1 LNKVLIT
8 GACGYLGA
16 NLSYNLSKNGF
27 SITAFDSVDPRQ
39 NEKWS
44 SQMGEIIVGDI
55 RDEKTISNLV
65 EREFDTVIHL
75 ISLDHKKSEDLP
87 NIVSSINVMPTWNL
101 LDKFTKKGL
110 KKFIYL
116 STVQVYGDLPPK
128 KIDESFSPAPNNIY
142 GLTHYLSEKVCNY
155 YNKTTN
161 TNCINVRLSNS
172 YGSPVFK
179 ENNCWWLVINDLCKS
194 AFDHNQIKLLSDG
207 TPLRDFIHS
216 YDIYKVIEK
225 LINTKLTENIFHI
238 ASGKTLTILEL
249 ANKIQNFFI
258 KRYNKNIPII
268 SNSNIDFNKNFSP
281 DLIKRYNFD
290 ISKIKSIGY
299 KQKISLEIGINNIF
313 DYLESINS

>member
-27 SITAFDSVDPRQ
+27 SITAFDSVDLRE

-116 STVQVYGDLPPK
+116 STIQIYGDLPPK

-172 YGSPVFK
+172 YGSPAFK

-207 TPLRDFIHS
+207 TPQRDFIHS

-225 LINTKLTENIFHI
+225 LINTKLTENIYHI

-249 ANKIQNFFI
+249 ANKIQKIYI
-258 KRYNKNIPII
+258 KRYNKNLPII
-268 SNSNIDFNKNFSP
+268 SNTNIDFNKNSSP

-313 DYLESINS
+313 DYFESINS